1 MMIKMSRHRRTQ
13 RMPVRWY
20 MTARARHG
28 QRDGATSSCSRML
41 HCCSMQLQRGL
52 FTFPSNTIYVNLSL
66 QPLAAHR
73 RTGRRTMGDLATT
86 VTTSAAKAAVAVRT
100 IRVLWRAQAK
110 VEIRML
116 ATVVAPLLV
125 GSLNTTRAL
134 FDLLRNQEIINENE
148 LNKFCTQ
155 IPQRNANTERERD
168 IEKRTKK

>member
-28 QRDGATSSCSRML
+28 QRDGATSCRHSRML

-52 FTFPSNTIYVNLSL
+52 LTFSSNTIYVDLSL
-66 QPLAAHR
+66 QSLAAHR

-100 IRVLWRAQAK
+100 IRVLGRAQAK

-116 ATVVAPLLV
+116 ATVVAPLLI
-125 GSLNTTRAL
+125 GSLNATRAL
-134 FDLLRNQEIINENE
+134 FDLLRNQ
-148 LNKFCTQ
+148 
-155 IPQRNANTERERD
+155 
-168 IEKRTKK
+168 